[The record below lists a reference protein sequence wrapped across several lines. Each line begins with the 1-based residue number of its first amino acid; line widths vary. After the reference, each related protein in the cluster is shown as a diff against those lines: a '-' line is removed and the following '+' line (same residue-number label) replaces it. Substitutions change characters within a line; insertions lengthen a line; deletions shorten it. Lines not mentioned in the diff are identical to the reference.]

1 MYKKFKLMK
10 EEMCPFSVWL
20 NYEQFAWVRYEVI
33 TEKVLYNE
41 KFIDET
47 AINLLMFC
55 LPCRIINIE
64 QDMLLMDLEVKRNK
78 TRFISILQ

>member
-10 EEMCPFSVWL
+10 EGKCSFSVWL

-33 TEKVLYNE
+33 TEKVLYND
-41 KFIDET
+41 KFIDDT

-55 LPCRIINIE
+55 SPCRIINIE
-64 QDMLLMDLEVKRNK
+64 
-78 TRFISILQ
+78 

>member
-10 EEMCPFSVWL
+10 EGMCPFSVWL

-47 AINLLMFC
+47 AINLLMF
-55 LPCRIINIE
+55 
-64 QDMLLMDLEVKRNK
+64 
-78 TRFISILQ
+78 